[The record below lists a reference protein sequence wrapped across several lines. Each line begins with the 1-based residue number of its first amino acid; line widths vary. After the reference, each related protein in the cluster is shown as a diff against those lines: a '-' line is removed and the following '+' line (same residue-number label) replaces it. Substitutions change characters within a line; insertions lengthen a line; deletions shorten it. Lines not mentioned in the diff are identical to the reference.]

1 MGLTAVGLTAV
12 GWGRVTRLT
21 PKPLCLLGVAS
32 PPAQGITH
40 VDMMSIDT
48 ENSEVAVLQGLDFSA
63 VTVDVFVIEDAYASG
78 VRNGTPGSRPRI
90 PLLFLLIRRSHS
102 ISFTRAQGV
111 RL

>member
-1 MGLTAVGLTAV
+1 MSRHKDVHVLGANHAHSPSTKSQCRLGGVGLTAV

-21 PKPLCLLGVAS
+21 PKPLCLLGLAS

-78 VRNGTPGSRPRI
+78 VRSGW
-90 PLLFLLIRRSHS
+90 
-102 ISFTRAQGV
+102 
-111 RL
+111 